1 VGVLSAEQL
10 HARATE
16 ANRRG
21 RYSAARRHFLQGLQR
36 TDDPSMVAALQRGLS
51 YAETELGNA
60 VRGLEL
66 LDGAISAGRSLDP
79 LERGMLLSQRGLVRI
94 RLGDVKGSLAD
105 YLAAQP
111 LVATN
116 PEELAR
122 IGVNRGNIFLDQGQV
137 EAAVADYSMALEQ
150 FGLVGRT
157 DGRAKAMQNLGY
169 AHMMAG
175 DLVQSLRLLAESYQ
189 ILEREA
195 PALLAIA
202 DQDRAEALLAAGLH
216 DEGERLLRSASA
228 RFGSSRVRL
237 RQAGAEMTLAQLL
250 AWEDPKEAARVAA
263 RAARRFERAGAPHQA
278 LRCRAVKAACDLSR
292 GVADQ
297 GEAEALLSELRRLG
311 LRRDAQMLQILLA
324 GARHRASALRLRRNT
339 PLPLRLIAA
348 GLRAREAEEAGQ
360 HRRAMRIIRDALDQ
374 LSAWQATFGSLDL
387 QTSVAGHAQPL
398 LERGLRLAVASRRPA
413 VVHQWIERTGALT
426 GRLSPL
432 RPPANPELAARL
444 TRLRALS
451 QEDEPSDQELQE
463 RDLLVRTVRERAWLD
478 EGAAELHDLVRL
490 DRLREELTTCQ
501 ATLVAG
507 FSVGPDAY
515 ALVVSPWGS
524 RLDRLGAS
532 AEIRHQLAG
541 LPADLDLA
549 AADLPPSLSAA
560 VTDSLRER
568 MGRLDALIFGALSEP
583 VRTQRIVINPLGIF
597 AGLPWTLMPS
607 LAGRPVTIPRS
618 ASAWVQARNE
628 PHEYA
633 TSGFAAGPRLPR
645 AADEVDAAGSH
656 WPNAEVLA
664 GSAATAS
671 AVSDLAG
678 RVDLLHLAAHGH
690 HVADNPLFSNLELVD
705 GPWFGY
711 DLDQLPQVPETVI
724 LSACELGAT
733 TIRRG
738 DELLGLTT
746 AWLHAGARCV
756 IASPASVSDEVAAA
770 ILPDVHAELAAGTPP
785 ADALAAATAAH
796 PDLLSTFQCYG
807 AGW

>member
-1 VGVLSAEQL
+1 M
-10 HARATE
+10 E
-16 ANRRG
+16 ANGRG
-21 RYSAARRHFLQGLQR
+21 RYLAAKRYFLKGLER
-36 TDDPSMVAALQRGLS
+36 TTDESLVTALQRGLS

-60 VRGLEL
+60 VRGREL
-66 LDGAISAGRSLDP
+66 LDGAISAGRSLSD

-94 RLGDVKGSLAD
+94 RLGDVRGSLAD
-105 YLAAQP
+105 YLAAEP
-111 LVATN
+111 LVADS

-122 IGVNRGNIFLDQGQV
+122 VGLNRGNIFLDQGDV
-137 EAAVADYSMALEQ
+137 PAAISDYTMALEQ
-150 FGLVGRT
+150 FQLVGRT
-157 DGRAKAMQNLGY
+157 DGRAKALNNLGY

-175 DLVQSLRLLAESYQ
+175 DLVRSLRLFGDADV
-189 ILEREA
+189 ILRSEA
-195 PALLAIA
+195 PALLATL
-202 DQDRAEALLAAGLH
+202 DQDRSEALLSAGLA
-216 DEGERLLRSASA
+216 DEAEDLLRSAAA
-228 RFGSSRVRL
+228 RFGARRVRL

-250 AWEDPKEAARVAA
+250 AWSDPKEAARVAA
-263 RAARRFERAGAPHQA
+263 RAAKRFERAGAPHQA

-297 GEAEALLSELRRLG
+297 DQAEALLNDLRRLG
-311 LRRDAQMLQILLA
+311 LQRDALLLHVLLA
-324 GARHRASALRLRRNT
+324 GARHRASALRLPSNT

-348 GLRAREAEEAGQ
+348 GLRAGEAEDAG
-360 HRRAMRIIRDALDQ
+360 HPGRAMRIVRDALDQ

-387 QTSVAGHAQPL
+387 QTSAAGHAQPL
-398 LERGLRLAVASRRPA
+398 LERGLRLAVASGRPD

-451 QEDEPSDQELQE
+451 QEDEPDSHQLQE
-463 RDLLVRTVRERAWLD
+463 REALLRTVRERAWMD

-490 DRLREELTTCQ
+490 NRLREELTSCQ
-501 ATLVAG
+501 ATLVAA

-515 ALVVSPWGS
+515 AMVISATDS
-524 RLDRLGAS
+524 RLLRLGPT
-532 AEIRHQLAG
+532 AEFRQQLAG

-549 AADLPPSLSAA
+549 AADLPPALSIA
-560 VTDSLRER
+560 VADSLRDR
-568 MGRLDALIFGALSEP
+568 MARLDELIFGPTSGSI
-583 VRTQRIVINPLGIF
+583 RTQRVVMNPLGIF

-607 LAGRPVTIPRS
+607 LAGRSVTIPRS
-618 ASAWVQARNE
+618 ASAWVAARRK

-645 AADEVDAAGSH
+645 AGHEVVAAGAH

-664 GSAATAS
+664 GPAATAD
-671 AVSDLAG
+671 AVGDLAG

-711 DLDQLPQVPETVI
+711 DLDHLPQVPETVI

-770 ILPDVHAELAAGTPP
+770 ILPDMHAELAKGSPP
-785 ADALAAATAAH
+785 ADALAAATAKH
-796 PDLLSTFQCYG
+796 PDLWSTFQCYG